1 VSFTGDLE
9 HLPIVDVIQ
18 LLHATRK
25 SGTLNVMGHRG
36 ECQLAFRDGFIVS
49 ANHPRNNILIG
60 QLLVDNKAI
69 SPDVLEHALLEQK
82 EAGENRRPLI
92 AMLIERGDL
101 KKEEGFKGLEIL
113 IEMTIVEI
121 LTWTKGT
128 FSLNVDRIDISD
140 EYQYFPEKLQQE
152 ISLNTQSI
160 LMDALRIYDERKR
173 DGVLDEED
181 FAEDLPVKGGA
192 AEQEDSQILSAEML
206 GLADLDKLEKRIP
219 GVFASLG
226 DQHPSDAHRMQIGGM
241 TSNLTAT
248 ELEELFVL
256 LEKYESAPARQRQS
270 GQSQAVILFSPDE
283 LLRYAVTTVCKPAGI
298 LVFATNDAGDLDPII
313 DQYLAKDLLP
323 VLVFDRPEESVAA
336 SALERTAALRR
347 EKMEKYPHL
356 TIIQLTSP
364 LDYAFSLQALGEGVK
379 AILPRPWRDVVRP
392 GEFIEDTARFLE
404 AFRGY
409 LQGTVEDTGERM
421 IRRLRSGMASLY
433 GLREPSE
440 IAFQLLQLVA
450 ETFVRTMTLVVGKE
464 ELIAERSIGIGRAG
478 EPVPSLRIP
487 LARASVF
494 RTVVEEGRI
503 FYGSGDDE
511 VLKESLFATIGA
523 PCSGKILLLPMK
535 SRGRTVSLTYG
546 DFGPHEASPIR
557 LDLLEIL
564 AGHAGLVLENAF
576 YRKKVEILPR

>member
-49 ANHPRNNILIG
+49 ANHPTNNILIG

-256 LEKYESAPARQRQS
+256 LEKYESAPAKQRS

-313 DQYLAKDLLP
+313 DQYLAKDLVP

-336 SALERTAALRR
+336 SALESTAALRR

-404 AFRGY
+404 AFRRY

-478 EPVPSLRIP
+478 EPVPGLRIP
-487 LARASVF
+487 LARPSVF

-511 VLKESLFATIGA
+511 VLKESLFAAIGA

-557 LDLLEIL
+557 PDLLEIL
-564 AGHAGLVLENAF
+564 AGHAALVLENAF